1 MGLIDSHAHLTFPEL
16 IDQVDDVLDR
26 CTEVGVDRVITIGT
40 TPADSKL
47 AIELSEKHPERIHA
61 AVGIHPH
68 ESPKAVEA
76 DLAAVAELW
85 THPTVVGV
93 GEIGLDYHYDFA
105 DRTVQGRVFAG
116 QLALAADRSLPLIIH
131 CREAFDDTIRLL
143 VDHSFLGRRV
153 VFHCFTGTADQAGRV
168 AEHGWSISFAGIVTF
183 RKSTWLHEIARA
195 YPADQLMIETDS
207 PYLAPVPRRGK
218 TPNEPAYLVH
228 TARFLSELRQEPY
241 ETVAERTA
249 RNTRRFFDLG

>member
-16 IDQVDDVLDR
+16 IDQVDDLLDR
-26 CTEVGVDRVITIGT
+26 ATEAGVDRVITIGT
-40 TPADSKL
+40 TPADSRL
-47 AIELSEKHPERIHA
+47 AIELCEKHPERIRA

-68 ESPKAVEA
+68 EAQRAVEA
-76 DLAAVAELW
+76 DLAAVAKLW

-105 DRTVQGRVFAG
+105 DRPVQRRVFAG
-116 QLALAADRSLPLIIH
+116 QLALAADCDLPLIIH
-131 CREAFDDTIRLL
+131 CREAFDDAIRLL
-143 VDHSFLGRRV
+143 VDHAFAGRRV
-153 VFHCFTGTADQAGRV
+153 VFHCFTGTADQAGRL
-168 AEHGWSISFAGIVTF
+168 AEHGWRISFTGIVTF
-183 RKSTWLHEIARA
+183 RKSAWLREIARA

-228 TARFLSELRQEPY
+228 TARCLSELRAEPY
-241 ETVAERTA
+241 ETVVERTA
-249 RNTRRFFDLG
+249 HNTRCFFDLR